1 VILFIILAGVAI
13 FQLRVLRAGESDL
26 A

>member
-1 VILFIILAGVAI
+1 LFIILAGVAI

>member
-1 VILFIILAGVAI
+1 VTLFIILASVAI